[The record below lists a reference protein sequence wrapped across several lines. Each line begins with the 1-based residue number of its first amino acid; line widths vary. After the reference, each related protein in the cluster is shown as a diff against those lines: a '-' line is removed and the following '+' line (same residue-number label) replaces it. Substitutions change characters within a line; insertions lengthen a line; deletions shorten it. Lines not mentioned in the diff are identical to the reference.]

1 MVLLVQGEQT
11 GVGDLGVLGDGDLL
25 LPFKQEERLE
35 SWRRVH
41 LRHRCVA
48 ARQPEAVP
56 AQQDD
61 FRSVLVLF
69 RANCGDVCC
78 CCFVAGK

>member
-61 FRSVLVLF
+61 DFRSVLVVLL
-69 RANCGDVCC
+69 RANCLLLF
-78 CCFVAGK
+78 FVAGK